1 MAFEN
6 RAIYAFGK
14 SKVIGIDDEAP
25 HWRQFIR

>member
-6 RAIYAFGK
+6 GAIHALGE
-14 SKVIGIDDEAP
+14 SKVIGIDDKAP